1 MEGIIANEAAGIG
14 DPGAIDGPVGVAF
27 VLQTIGFSDA
37 MERAS
42 IMESGLNQFEDFR
55 FLVEK
60 DIRDMADDFGK
71 RTQANGRS
79 VFGIG
84 RIKKLSMG
92 VMHWVQD

>member
-1 MEGIIANEAAGIG
+1 MEAIIAFEAAGIG

-27 VLQTIGFSDA
+27 VLQTIGFNDA
-37 MERAS
+37 IERAS

-71 RTQANGRS
+71 RTQVSGCI
-79 VFGIG
+79 VFGMGHTIN
-84 RIKKLSMG
+84 KLMG
-92 VMHWVQD
+92 LMH